1 MIIIYHNNRCRKSRE
16 GLEILEKSGK
26 PFKVIK
32 YLETIPTEE
41 ELKNVISKLNIK
53 PIELIRTNEAIWKE
67 NYKGKD
73 LSDVDII
80 NAMLQHPKLIER
92 PIIINSDKAVIGR
105 PPERILDI
113 I

>member
-1 MIIIYHNNRCRKSRE
+1 MPY
-16 GLEILEKSGK
+16 
-26 PFKVIK
+26 KVIK
-32 YLETIPTEE
+32 YLETIPTEK

-67 NYKGKD
+67 KFKGKD
-73 LSDVDII
+73 LSEVDII

-92 PIIINSDKAVIGR
+92 PIIINRDKALIGR